1 MISDFKGVGSI
12 NLVKYYH
19 ARKVEEI
26 NVTESRE
33 KIRFV
38 GKRGKSSHWSVLP
51 DCLEEAAAA
60 HSGVN

>member
-33 KIRFV
+33 KNTV
-38 GKRGKSSHWSVLP
+38 CGEKGKIQPLVSV
-51 DCLEEAAAA
+51 A
-60 HSGVN
+60 